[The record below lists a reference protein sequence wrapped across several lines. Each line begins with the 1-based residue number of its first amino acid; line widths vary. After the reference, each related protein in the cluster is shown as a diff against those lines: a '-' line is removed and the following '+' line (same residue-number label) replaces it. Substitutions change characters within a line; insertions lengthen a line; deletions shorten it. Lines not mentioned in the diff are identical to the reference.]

1 MARKPTPTL
10 TDGELKIM
18 EVLWEREEGT
28 VRAVVDALAGDRAV
42 AYSTVQTML
51 GILCEKGFADYRK
64 EGRAF
69 VYAPLVGRQEA
80 RRTALRHM
88 LRQFFGG
95 SSTAL
100 AQSLLDE
107 QEIDLI
113 ELERLQQR
121 VRQAGKAGMPGEA
134 TKAGKTATVTKRAR
148 KARRGS
154 R

>member
-18 EVLWEREEGT
+18 DVLWERDEAT
-28 VRAVVDALAGDRAV
+28 VRDVTDALADHHPV

-51 GILCEKGFADYRK
+51 GILLDKGYVDYRK
-64 EGRAF
+64 QGRAF
-69 VYAPLVGRQEA
+69 VYTPLVARREA

-100 AQSLLDE
+100 AESLLDE
-107 QEIDLI
+107 NDIDLI
-113 ELERLQQR
+113 ELKRLRQR
-121 VRQAGKAGMPGEA
+121 VR
-134 TKAGKTATVTKRAR
+134 RAR
-148 KARRGS
+148 TSGKSS
-154 R
+154 RKKKRDSR

>member
-1 MARKPTPTL
+1 MARKPSQTL

-18 EVLWEREEGT
+18 DVLWNRDEAT
-28 VRAVVDALAGDRAV
+28 VQVVTDALASDHPV

-51 GILCEKGFADYRK
+51 GILHDKGFVDYHK

-69 VYAPLVGRQEA
+69 VYTTLIDRSEA

-95 SSTAL
+95 STTAL
-100 AQSLLDE
+100 AESLLDE
-107 QEIDLI
+107 EDIDPI

-121 VRQAGKAGMPGEA
+121 VRQK
-134 TKAGKTATVTKRAR
+134 TKR
-148 KARRGS
+148 GS
-154 R
+154 